1 MDFTPL
7 IASLF
12 LILLSELGD
21 KTQICTIMLAARSPT
36 RSVFLGAM
44 SAFFIIDGVS
54 ALVGGELPAFLPRN
68 VISLI
73 SGVIFMIFGVIQLVG
88 GERRRGI
95 IYGDAKASFIRVF
108 LLVTLMELGD
118 KTQIMSVVLAA
129 QFGNP
134 LMVFLGIMLAFS
146 IITGVSVI
154 LGGKILRAIPER
166 YLTIGSSLVFLAIG
180 LILILEALNISAL
193 P

>member
-7 IASLF
+7 IASLS

-21 KTQICTIMLAARSPT
+21 KTQICTIMLAARSST

-44 SAFFIIDGVS
+44 SAFFIIDGLS
-54 ALVGGELPAFLPRN
+54 ALVGGELPAFLPHS

-73 SGVIFMIFGVIQLVG
+73 SGVIFMIFGVIQLIG

-95 IYGDAKASFIRVF
+95 ICGDAKASFIRVF
-108 LLVTLMELGD
+108 LLVALMELGD
-118 KTQIMSVVLAA
+118 KTQIMSVILAA
-129 QFGNP
+129 QLGNP

-154 LGGKILRAIPER
+154 LGGKILKAIPER
-166 YLTIGSSLVFLAIG
+166 HLTIGSSLVFLAIG
-180 LILILEALNISAL
+180 FILILEALNISVL